1 MKLNLVP
8 KHVAKGGQGLIA
20 AGIGVVV
27 AVVGVAAAVF
37 LISGASGRLAA
48 AKEAY
53 NGKLSEAN
61 RVVETAAQADVIAQ
75 KATEI
80 VRNQKLAEAMLNKN
94 TAYTN
99 LYRGVLGFV
108 PDFFRPTSI
117 SAVPNGETEA
127 VITMSGRISSFQQYA
142 DLMLALMKIP
152 GAKSVTRNGYNV
164 NGPFVPAVTEG
175 DPNANVIKRN
185 NQPLPSDPI
194 ERMNRVI
201 ADASSAPSGF
211 LGTGNFG
218 NEEPG
223 QRGAMPGDSEV
234 TVSVVLG
241 YVEALAKQ
249 TGIDP
254 RIQAVDVRTS
264 LAPVAPAGAGG
275 AGNGTP
281 SAPGGG
287 GFQANDRS

>member
-1 MKLNLVP
+1 MT
-8 KHVAKGGQGLIA
+8 
-20 AGIGVVV
+20 
-27 AVVGVAAAVF
+27 
-37 LISGASGRLAA
+37 
-48 AKEAY
+48 KEAY
-53 NGKLSEAN
+53 TGKLAEAN
-61 RVVETAAQADVIAQ
+61 RVVETAAEADVIAQ

-117 SAVPNGETEA
+117 SAIPNGETEA
-127 VITMSGRISSFQQYA
+127 VVTMSGRISSFQQYA

-175 DPNANVIKRN
+175 DPNALVIKRN
-185 NQPLPSDPI
+185 SQPMPSDPI
-194 ERMNRVI
+194 ERMNRI
-201 ADASSAPSGF
+201 ISDATAAPSGF
-211 LGTGNFG
+211 IGTGNFG

-241 YVEALAKQ
+241 YVEALAKDS
-249 TGIDP
+249 GIDP
-254 RIQAVDVRTS
+254 RIQAVDVRSS
-264 LAPVAPAGAGG
+264 LAPVAPAGPGG
-275 AGNGTP
+275 GGTP
-281 SAPGGG
+281 NAPGGG

>member
-20 AGIGVVV
+20 AAIGVVV
-27 AVVGVAAAVF
+27 AVVGIGAAVI
-37 LISGASGRLAA
+37 LISSASGRLAT

-53 NGKLSEAN
+53 SGKLAEAN
-61 RVVETAAQADVIAQ
+61 RVVETAAEADVIAQ

-99 LYRGVLGFV
+99 LYRGVLGYV

-117 SAVPNGETEA
+117 SAVPNGEAEA
-127 VITMSGRISSFQQYA
+127 IITMAGRISSFQQYA

-164 NGPFVPAVTEG
+164 NGPFVPAVSET
-175 DPNANVIKRN
+175 DPNAVVIKRN
-185 NQPLPSDPI
+185 DQPMPNDPI

-201 ADASSAPSGF
+201 ADASNAPSGF
-211 LGTGNFG
+211 LGTGSFG
-218 NEEPG
+218 NEDPG

-234 TVSVVLG
+234 TVSVILA
-241 YVEALAKQ
+241 YNEQLAKQ
-249 TGIDP
+249 SGIDP
-254 RIQAVDVRTS
+254 RIQAVDVRSS
-264 LAPVAPAGAGG
+264 LSPVSPATGG
-275 AGNGTP
+275 GGGGTP
-281 SAPGGG
+281 NAPGGG